1 MIPYRSHLAT
11 LVPTTGAPRFEITKA
26 INTLAA
32 RDQEQRLG
40 LQRAQ
45 LASLRREFEGIA
57 RHLHKLCRDW
67 PPLIRSEL
75 RKAGF
80 NATEPRVP
88 AGHPDGGQWTGDSGA
103 AASGTEVVSDAPD
116 SSWIPGAQYAADGHH
131 WVPRAVYGK
140 YLLQPETKKV
150 FEKATSGPLADDSVN
165 RWTVERRN
173 YNEAVN
179 EAFTAYMK
187 KNSISADQMTPAQA

>member
-11 LVPTTGAPRFEITKA
+11 LVPTTGAPRFEIIKA

-103 AASGTEVVSDAPD
+103 AASGTESFPMHPTAAGYLAPNT
-116 SSWIPGAQYAADGHH
+116 P
-131 WVPRAVYGK
+131 P
-140 YLLQPETKKV
+140 T
-150 FEKATSGPLADDSVN
+150 ATIGFQELSTESICFSRKPKGSLKRPPLDRSPMTALIGGPL
-165 RWTVERRN
+165 
-173 YNEAVN
+173 
-179 EAFTAYMK
+179 
-187 KNSISADQMTPAQA
+187 SIGITMRPSMRPSPPI